1 MPRKSS
7 GRLARYVPIIQLFAA
22 RLVLFH
28 QKVADRLGLTATEFK
43 CFRLVEQLGPLSVT
57 ALSHEAGLQIGT
69 VSGLIDRLEVG
80 GFVRR
85 QRDTIDKRRL
95 DLVASPDACARANL
109 LYREQGKAMA
119 AFLEAFSERDFDL
132 LMTFLTD
139 VSEILARSQYDLLKK
154 PIPEPVDTLPGEV
167 DRPRRTQR
175 PGRVQNS
182 SRPCE
187 NSTATDSGS
196 TQDAIASEL

>member
-1 MPRKSS
+1 MSRKSR
-7 GRLARYVPIIQLFAA
+7 GRLARYVPVIQLFAA

-28 QKVADRLGLTATEFK
+28 QKVADRLGLTATEFR

-85 QRDTIDKRRL
+85 QRDTNDKRRL
-95 DLVASPDACARANL
+95 DLVASSDASARANL

-119 AFLEAFSERDFDL
+119 AYLQAFSERDFDL
-132 LMTFLTD
+132 LMTFLSD
-139 VSEILARSQYDLLKK
+139 VSEILARSQCGLLSK
-154 PIPEPVDTLPGEV
+154 PVDMLPSEV
-167 DRPRRTQR
+167 HRPHRIQR
-175 PGRVQNS
+175 P
-182 SRPCE
+182 SRLQK
-187 NSTATDSGS
+187 S
-196 TQDAIASEL
+196 